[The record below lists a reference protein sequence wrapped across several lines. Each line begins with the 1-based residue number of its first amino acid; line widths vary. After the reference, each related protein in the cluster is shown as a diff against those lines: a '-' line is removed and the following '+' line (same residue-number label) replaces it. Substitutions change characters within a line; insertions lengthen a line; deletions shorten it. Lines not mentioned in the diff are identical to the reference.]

1 LAPLL
6 LAEAPSQYADV
17 PLAFF
22 ILATVVLLAL
32 HDRFDPSGRSLP
44 VLAGLTAGM
53 AAWTKNEGLAFFFM
67 IVAVRSFGT
76 LRDGRSARWRSLA
89 WFSIAGAP
97 FLLFNAIL
105 RLWLLESAA
114 PITFLRVEAVRAQLF
129 DPAHYWQVI
138 VTVAG
143 QRTPATVILLSII
156 VWAAM
161 LGLVADRE
169 LRRLGRTGLSALV
182 LLLAAFFLVYVVTPH
197 NLAWHVS
204 TTLSRL
210 MIQITPLAIFAVLL
224 VTRSVDDMQPPSAV
238 VSTDR
243 TKVPTRKKERT

>member
-1 LAPLL
+1 
-6 LAEAPSQYADV
+6 
-17 PLAFF
+17 
-22 ILATVVLLAL
+22 
-32 HDRFDPSGRSLP
+32 
-44 VLAGLTAGM
+44 
-53 AAWTKNEGLAFFFM
+53 M

>member
-1 LAPLL
+1 
-6 LAEAPSQYADV
+6 
-17 PLAFF
+17 
-22 ILATVVLLAL
+22 
-32 HDRFDPSGRSLP
+32 
-44 VLAGLTAGM
+44 
-53 AAWTKNEGLAFFFM
+53 
-67 IVAVRSFGT
+67 
-76 LRDGRSARWRSLA
+76 
-89 WFSIAGAP
+89 
-97 FLLFNAIL
+97 
-105 RLWLLESAA
+105 
-114 PITFLRVEAVRAQLF
+114 
-129 DPAHYWQVI
+129 
-138 VTVAG
+138 
-143 QRTPATVILLSII
+143 VILLSII